1 MSKYPILQGFI
12 WQKFKTISK
21 SLRFRSGFCN
31 LSISSPIS
39 DFIMHCQTNPK
50 YDRTNNRWL
59 TCGQGKA
66 PQPFHL
72 LHWVLQSLSLQPDQP
87 HMKDSLMGT
96 WPGQELWMSSPPFW
110 TSTNTQLLWDT
121 CKKTMETFF
130 LAEELQLQSHK
141 EINVTKKDSHN
152 RILVVLGENNNKW
165 L

>member
-1 MSKYPILQGFI
+1 
-12 WQKFKTISK
+12 
-21 SLRFRSGFCN
+21 
-31 LSISSPIS
+31 
-39 DFIMHCQTNPK
+39 
-50 YDRTNNRWL
+50 
-59 TCGQGKA
+59 
-66 PQPFHL
+66 
-72 LHWVLQSLSLQPDQP
+72 
-87 HMKDSLMGT
+87 MKDSLMGT